1 MFEESWMLDGSVQ
14 STQAWQ
20 SHVHI
25 HELRTDMMIYGDMGS
40 GLFDARENA
49 RRDLSHWSGVP
60 QVPRTNVAIPRSHII
75 KS

>member
-14 STQAWQ
+14 STQVWQ

-25 HELRTDMMIYGDMGS
+25 HELRTDMGS
-40 GLFDARENA
+40 SLFDARENA
-49 RRDLSHWSGVP
+49 RRDLSHWSVVP
-60 QVPRTNVAIPRSHII
+60 QVPRTNIAVPRSHII